1 MVRSGRQYEPLHALC
16 LLGEAPHRLMKRSS
30 YVAEVSMPS
39 TVGVDSEKGYR
50 VAERAMPNCERT
62 GEILENTVH

>member
-1 MVRSGRQYEPLHALC
+1 
-16 LLGEAPHRLMKRSS
+16 
-30 YVAEVSMPS
+30 MPS

-50 VAERAMPNCERT
+50 VAERAMPNCERR